1 MFGMGAQEL
10 IIIFAIVFFIFGA
23 KRLPEMGKGI
33 GQAIRGFKGAMQD
46 KPQIEG
52 SHQMKGGDI
61 LDEGM
66 ANVKGGTK

>member
-33 GQAIRGFKGAMQD
+33 GQALRGFKTAIAE
-46 KPQIEG
+46 KPQIEEA
-52 SHQMKGGDI
+52 Q
-61 LDEGM
+61 
-66 ANVKGGTK
+66 VKPLPKNEL